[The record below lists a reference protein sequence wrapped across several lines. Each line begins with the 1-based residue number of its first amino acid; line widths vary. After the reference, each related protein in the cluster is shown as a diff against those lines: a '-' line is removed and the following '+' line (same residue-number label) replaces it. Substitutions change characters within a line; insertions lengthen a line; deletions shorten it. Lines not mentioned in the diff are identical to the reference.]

1 MTTTPAVPQ
10 AFSKLV
16 LATACAL
23 ASFAAC
29 GQEALNEN
37 TILGSWARDAS
48 ECARPELKFEP
59 KKVTHST
66 DGDGTPVRFVYKNVD
81 YKLADG
87 IVTVSLHDVH
97 AFAQT
102 QDDRALQFKL
112 INANQIDLQRKKF
125 GAETFVRCKR

>member
-1 MTTTPAVPQ
+1 MTNTRAFPQ
-10 AFSKLV
+10 TFSKML
-16 LATACAL
+16 LATSFAF

-29 GQEALNEN
+29 AQEAVNES
-37 TILGSWARDAS
+37 TILGAWARDAS
-48 ECARPELKFEP
+48 ECAIPELKFEP

-66 DGDGTPVRFVYKNVD
+66 DADGTPVRFVYKNVE

-97 AFAQT
+97 SYGHT

-112 INANQIDLQRKKF
+112 VNANQIELQRKKF
-125 GAETFVRCKR
+125 GPVTFVRCKR